1 MTFFFGAL
9 AGILVTLGVVFV
21 ISNDID
27 NNTDFR

>member
-9 AGILVTLGVVFV
+9 AGILVALGVVFV